1 MHALD
6 DEFSIRSAGRPR
18 KVLDG
23 INIMLVD
30 DSRSVSEVIRMMAIR
45 SGARLR
51 RADCL
56 TSAARHLMIYRP
68 DVLIIDLGLPD
79 GNGVDLARKVIDVEG
94 ERPVV
99 LLVSAADEAVTA
111 AAAASVGADGFLL
124 KPIENLA
131 AFQNAILSILTDG
144 DVTVMDDAEG
154 APEILD
160 NPDPVMHDLENAR
173 DLLQEALRD
182 RNREGLAFSAQ
193 FLTGVARTFHD
204 DLLTD
209 RAETL
214 ARRLAAG
221 RPGDNS
227 GKAALEAVDQRL
239 ATGCA
244 QSA

>member
-1 MHALD
+1 MQALD
-6 DEFSIRSAGRPR
+6 DEFSIRSANRPR

-79 GNGVDLARKVIDVEG
+79 GNGVELARSVIDVEG

-99 LLVSAADEAVTA
+99 LIMSAADEAVTA
-111 AAAASVGADGFLL
+111 AAAASSGADGFLL
-124 KPIENLA
+124 KPIESLA

-144 DVTVMDDAEG
+144 DVHVMDGGETPADQ
-154 APEILD
+154 I
-160 NPDPVMHDLENAR
+160 NNTDPVLQDLENAR
-173 DLLQEALRD
+173 DLLLEALRD
-182 RNREGLAFSAQ
+182 RDRDGLAFSAQ

-227 GKAALEAVDQRL
+227 GQAALDAVDQRL
-239 ATGCA
+239 ANGCA